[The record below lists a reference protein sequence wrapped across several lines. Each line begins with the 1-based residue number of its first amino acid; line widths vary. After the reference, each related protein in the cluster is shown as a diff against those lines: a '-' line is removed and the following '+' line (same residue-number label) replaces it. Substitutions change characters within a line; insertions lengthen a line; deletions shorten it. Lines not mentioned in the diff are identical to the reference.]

1 MRTATGEP
9 VMAQL
14 RAADRDIVASYISA
28 QLNADPMYY
37 FRHVNVR
44 VDEDGVANLSGFV
57 WDTFA
62 IYRARQI
69 ASEVP
74 GVTRVV
80 TNQLELQIN
89 GLNHGPAR

>member
-1 MRTATGEP
+1 MRTATDQVAVAE
-9 VMAQL
+9 Q
-14 RAADRDIVASYISA
+14 RAAARDIVANYISA

-44 VDEDGVANLSGFV
+44 VDENGVANLSGFV

-80 TNQLELQIN
+80 TSGLELEMG